1 MMMYKPRTLLL
12 ILLFFLVA
20 ASLAV
25 ACAGEEQAPQPSAP
39 IATPEEPPASGAPP
53 TLGGAELLEQR
64 CTPCHGL
71 DLVERA
77 NKTAE
82 EWETT
87 VERMR
92 GMGAELTDEE
102 VQILIEYLAET
113 YGP

>member
-1 MMMYKPRTLLL
+1 MYKPRTLLL
-12 ILLFFLVA
+12 ILLLFLVA

-39 IATPEEPPASGAPP
+39 IATPEEPPASGPPP

-64 CTPCHGL
+64 CTRCHGL
-71 DLVERA
+71 DLVEA
-77 NKTAE
+77 ASKTAE

-92 GMGAELTDEE
+92 AKGAELTDEE
-102 VQILIEYLAET
+102 AQILIEYLAET